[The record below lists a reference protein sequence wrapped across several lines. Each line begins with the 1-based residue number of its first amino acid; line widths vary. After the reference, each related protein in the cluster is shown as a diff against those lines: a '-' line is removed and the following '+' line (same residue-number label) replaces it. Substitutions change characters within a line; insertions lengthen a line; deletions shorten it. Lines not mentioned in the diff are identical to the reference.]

1 MYELLVLLF
10 VIFFLWNYILPLCL
24 YSALAP
30 IGTDRILSLAAA
42 LLYFTLI
49 FYCEIKQQDSFVSKE
64 DSCMSVL
71 SNV

>member
-1 MYELLVLLF
+1 MELL
-10 VIFFLWNYILPLCL
+10 LPLCL
-24 YSALAP
+24 YSALAS

-49 FYCEIKQQDSFVSKE
+49 FYYEIKQQDSFFSTE

-71 SNV
+71 TNV